1 MYFVRKEC
9 SDARKSFKKLASRTG
24 RRHLVREGRSD
35 ARKSEQNLA
44 SRTEKGYFVRK
55 ECSNA
60 RKSAQN
66 LASRTGK
73 GHLVREGRSDARE
86 SGQKLASRTGKGY
99 FVRDGAIARWE
110 GAIEMGQY
118 GLGNVRG
125 VKNILLFLQG
135 RLERCGYERF
145 CKPHQPITNQ

>member
-1 MYFVRKEC
+1 MRKEYSDARFWAEKLASKAGRRYFVRKEY
-9 SDARKSFKKLASRTG
+9 SDTRKSCKKLASRTG
-24 RRHLVREGRSD
+24 RRHFVREGRSD

-44 SRTEKGYFVRK
+44 SRT
-55 ECSNA
+55 
-60 RKSAQN
+60 
-66 LASRTGK
+66 
-73 GHLVREGRSDARE
+73 
-86 SGQKLASRTGKGY
+86 GKGY
-99 FVRDGAIARWE
+99 FVRDGAIARWV
-110 GAIEMGQY
+110 AIEMGQY

>member
-1 MYFVRKEC
+1 MRKEY
-9 SDARKSFKKLASRTG
+9 SDARKSGKKLASRTG
-24 RRHLVREGRSD
+24 RR
-35 ARKSEQNLA
+35 
-44 SRTEKGYFVRK
+44 
-55 ECSNA
+55 
-60 RKSAQN
+60 
-66 LASRTGK
+66 
-73 GHLVREGRSDARE
+73 HLVREGRSDARE

-118 GLGNVRG
+118 GLGNIRG